1 MFLFPEFT
9 DMVEN
14 PGVPDVGLICEWGD
28 SSQAIGLCWHN
39 DILWLGFLW
48 YQALGHSRN
57 FECHNVL

>member
-48 YQALGHSRN
+48 YQALG
-57 FECHNVL
+57 CC